1 VKILSILLLVF
12 LYTSCSKKQEH
23 SSQTNIS
30 KDTMVMVL
38 SELHV
43 SQAGIGIRGLDA
55 DSAERLYNLEKYQI
69 LKRYGLTDNRFK
81 ANYNAYLQQVEEMEH
96 IYARVVDSLGLQET
110 KLNAMQ
116 K

>member
-1 VKILSILLLVF
+1 MF
-12 LYTSCSKKQEH
+12 LYTACVKKQELTY
-23 SSQTNIS
+23 QINIS
-30 KDTMVMVL
+30 KDTMVLVL

-69 LKRYGLTDNRFK
+69 LKRYNLTDKRFK
-81 ANYNAYLQQVEEMEH
+81 ENYNAYLQKVEEMEQ
-96 IYARVVDSLGLQET
+96 IYARVVDSLGLKET
-110 KLNAMQ
+110 ELSAME

>member
-1 VKILSILLLVF
+1 
-12 LYTSCSKKQEH
+12 
-23 SSQTNIS
+23 
-30 KDTMVMVL
+30 MVLVL

-69 LKRYGLTDNRFK
+69 LKRYNLTDKRFK
-81 ANYNAYLQQVEEMEH
+81 ENYNAYLQKVEEMEQ
-96 IYARVVDSLGLQET
+96 IYARVVDSLGLKET
-110 KLNAMQ
+110 ELSAME